1 MALRSERRFISQV
14 AVKSGMLVEFTYRKM
29 RDSTAK
35 TYMAMVVDPNKNNYL
50 HALLVDDLS
59 DVDLIR
65 LVVTLGNLTF
75 DPSNRAQPLTDLK
88 SDEAYKKYSG
98 IKDQRRYR
106 TFLLSN
112 ISGLRQIL
120 IGDIT

>member
-14 AVKSGMLVEFTYRKM
+14 ALASGMLVEFTYRKM
-29 RDSTAK
+29 RDSTTK
-35 TYMAMVVDPNKNNYL
+35 TYMGLVIDPNKNNYL

-59 DVDLIR
+59 DADLIR
-65 LVVTLGNLTF
+65 LVTTLGNLTF

-88 SDEAYKKYSG
+88 NDAAYKKYSS

-112 ISGLRQIL
+112 ISSLRQIL
-120 IGDIT
+120 IGAVT